1 MCLYQLCAGRFLPHP
16 DHNVVNAALETLQV
30 LLRCAP
36 PQLAEALS
44 SPGGVEDDS
53 PPLGTAA
60 RLYTGLEF
68 LSNGLNYRRNSQL
81 CAHEFTQLEY
91 RTVTTCVADAYPRIP
106 DTIFFHPGS
115 ASNNL
120 SILTQKFVSKMSEI

>member
-1 MCLYQLCAGRFLPHP
+1 VGLYQLCAGRYLPHP

-53 PPLGTAA
+53 LPGTAA
-60 RLYTGLEF
+60 RLHTGQEF
-68 LSNGLNYRRNSQL
+68 LSNL
-81 CAHEFTQLEY
+81 
-91 RTVTTCVADAYPRIP
+91 I
-106 DTIFFHPGS
+106 
-115 ASNNL
+115 
-120 SILTQKFVSKMSEI
+120 